1 MLVVVHKVKPRHDVH
16 EHTSISALSAR
27 HTLHVFR
34 HSADAVQRLALL
46 HLVRHLTH
54 IHLDLAAVLGEAVE
68 AVDAAAVEE
77 VEAREQAEGS
87 GQPHDLAEP
96 VAADLGRG
104 DALPEEHG
112 AGDQG
117 GEAKGGRVVGGAG
130 IADHAAEVRVRVNQL
145 GSG

>member
-16 EHTSISALSAR
+16 EHTSVSALPACHALHILR
-27 HTLHVFR
+27 HG
-34 HSADAVQRLALL
+34 ADTVQRLALL

-77 VEAREQAEGS
+77 VEAGEQAERG
-87 GQPHDLAEP
+87 GQPHDLAEA

-112 AGDQG
+112 AGD
-117 GEAKGGRVVGGAG
+117 
-130 IADHAAEVRVRVNQL
+130 
-145 GSG
+145 